1 MFDINLLGYGL
12 LHTLHYQNLLAIFI
26 GNMVGLIFGAL
37 PGLTASL
44 AIAVLI
50 PVTFGM
56 DPATGLLLLASAY
69 CGAFFGGAISSIL
82 INTPGTVAAAATAI
96 EGYKMAQNGRGGQAL
111 AMSAY
116 ASFGGGIISTLALLF
131 LGPIIAS
138 FALKFGPSE
147 YAALGVLGLVI
158 IVSIS
163 MDSLLKGLISGILG
177 IIIATVGTD
186 AVTGFPRFTFGYTS
200 LLPGIDLL
208 SALIGFF
215 SVSQILILAEKEGQT
230 YTSQMLVD
238 KIALTFKVLKEN
250 MAAIVRG
257 SFIGI
262 LIGAL
267 PGAGASIA
275 TFLSYDIS
283 KRRSKRP
290 EEYGKGAIEGVAAA
304 ESADNG
310 VTGGAFITMLTLG
323 IPGNEATAIMMGG
336 LMILGLRPG
345 PSFFVEGGQVAY
357 TFIAGLL
364 MGNFMMLV
372 SALLLSRHIAKLVK
386 CPNEALI
393 ATIIIL
399 STVGSYAINNSM
411 FDVLVMFLAGLLGY
425 AMKKTGFNPVPT
437 VLGMILGPIIES
449 NLHNALLISRGS
461 WMIFFKRPISL
472 VFLVSTVMLVVWPII
487 FKKKTILQAKHH

>member
-1 MFDINLLGYGL
+1 MFDVNLLVYGL
-12 LHTLHYQNLLAIFI
+12 LKSLQYQNLLAICI
-26 GNMVGLIFGAL
+26 GNLIGLIFGAL

-69 CGAFFGGAISSIL
+69 CGAFFGGAISAIL

-96 EGYKMAQNGRGGQAL
+96 EGYKLALKGEGGPAL

-116 ASFGGGIISTLALLF
+116 ASFGGGIISTLALLLF
-131 LGPIIAS
+131 GPPIAS
-138 FALKFGPSE
+138 FALKFGPAE

-163 MDSLLKGLISGILG
+163 MDSLVKGLLSGVIGILISTIG
-177 IIIATVGTD
+177 VD
-186 AVTGFPRFTFGYTS
+186 DVSGFPRFTFGQVH
-200 LLPGIDLL
+200 LLSGIDLL

-215 SVSQILILAEKEGQT
+215 SLSQILILSEKKAT
-230 YTSQMLVD
+230 PYAFSKMVD
-238 KIALTFKVLKEN
+238 KISITFQMLKECI
-250 MAAIVRG
+250 ATIVRG
-257 SFIGI
+257 SIIGT

-290 EEYGKGAIEGVAAA
+290 EEYGKGALEGVAAC

-336 LMILGLRPG
+336 LMVLGLRPG
-345 PSFFVEGGQVAY
+345 PSFFVQGGEVAY

-364 MGNFMMLV
+364 IGNVIMLI
-372 SALLLSRHIAKLVK
+372 SALLLSRYIAKLVK

-393 ATIIIL
+393 AIIVIL
-399 STVGSYAINNSM
+399 SIVGSYSINNSM
-411 FDVLVMFLAGLLGY
+411 FDVIVMFCAGITGY
-425 AMKKTGFNPVPT
+425 GMKKTGFSPVPA

-449 NLHNALLISRGS
+449 NLHCALLLSRGS
-461 WMIFFKRPISL
+461 WLTFFTRPIS
-472 VFLVSTVMLVVWPII
+472 FIFFVSTIALLIWPFITRR
-487 FKKKTILQAKHH
+487 KTIKEKSC

>member
-1 MFDINLLGYGL
+1 MDLDLLLGGL
-12 LHTLHYQNLLAIFI
+12 INTFKYQNLLAICI
-26 GNMVGLIFGAL
+26 GNLIGLIFGAL

-96 EGYKMAQNGRGGQAL
+96 EGYKMALNGRGGQAL

-131 LGPIIAS
+131 FGPPIAA
-138 FALKFGPSE
+138 FALKFGPAE
-147 YAALGVLGLVI
+147 YTALGVLGLVI

-163 MDSLLKGLISGILG
+163 MDSLVKGLLSGLLG
-177 IIIATVGTD
+177 IIIGTVGAD
-186 AVTGFPRFTFGYTS
+186 AVTGYPRFTFGVTN
-200 LLPGIDLL
+200 LLGGIDLL

-215 SVSQILILAEKEGQT
+215 SVSQILILAEKKAAAYKFQT
-230 YTSQMLVD
+230 IDRIGLSLKT
-238 KIALTFKVLKEN
+238 IKEN

-257 SFIGI
+257 SVIGT

-275 TFLSYDIS
+275 TFLSYDIA
-283 KRRSKRP
+283 KRRSKHP
-290 EEYGKGAIEGVAAA
+290 EKYGHGAIEGVAAC

-336 LMILGLRPG
+336 LMVLGLRPG
-345 PSFFVEGGQVAY
+345 PSFFVEGGPVAY

-364 MGNFMMLV
+364 MGNLIMLI
-372 SALLLSRHIAKLVK
+372 SALLLSRYIAKLVK
-386 CPNEALI
+386 CPNEVLI
-393 ATIIIL
+393 AVIVIL
-399 STVGSYAINNSM
+399 STVGSYSINNSM
-411 FDVLVMFLAGLLGY
+411 FDVMIMFCAGLIGY
-425 AMKKTGFNPVPT
+425 GMKKTGFSPVPT

-449 NLHNALLISRGS
+449 NLHNALLLSRGS
-461 WMIFFKRPISL
+461 WLTFFQRPISL
-472 VFLVSTVMLVVWPII
+472 VFISSTIFLLIWPFISQKRA
-487 FKKKTILQAKHH
+487 FKKAQRN